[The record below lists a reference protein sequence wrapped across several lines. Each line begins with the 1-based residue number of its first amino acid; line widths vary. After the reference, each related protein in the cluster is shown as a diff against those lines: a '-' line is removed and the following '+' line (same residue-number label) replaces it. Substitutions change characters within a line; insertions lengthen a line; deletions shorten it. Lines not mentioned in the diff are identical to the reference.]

1 MDFRDWVVASL
12 GLPGNIDSAIK
23 MNLQLAA
30 KTVKAL
36 NGATTRLD
44 EETLTGA
51 MIGALVS
58 AHPMSAASYPAD
70 SETAIRW
77 SSYTKHGGKI
87 HSERNSGADF
97 ALVLAF
103 PDGCF
108 RLAIFQAKSD
118 WSASSSKNTLVV
130 GQIKQSPEVKDETG
144 RIIRQS
150 QRRNQVEALVKA
162 GNAIQF
168 KEDSRLSV
176 QNLTWVHYLC
186 QFEDG
191 IRAVALSDI
200 EDDVRTSITLRK
212 EVRVRLN
219 PEDGTRLDKLLEE
232 ACVAGGS
239 GWLEIPSLGGGA
251 LPAPIDLSALV
262 QLMPVVVGEE
272 GVARPGLKMG
282 PNVKVGML
290 TEPLLDVPT
299 PEPGPAPPPTP
310 KRANTRRPKT

>member
-103 PDGCF
+103 PDGCL
-108 RLAIFQAKSD
+108 RLAIFKPKA
-118 WSASSSKNTLVV
+118 
-130 GQIKQSPEVKDETG
+130 TG
-144 RIIRQS
+144 P
-150 QRRNQVEALVKA
+150 RRLPRT
-162 GNAIQF
+162 
-168 KEDSRLSV
+168 RLS
-176 QNLTWVHYLC
+176 L
-186 QFEDG
+186 G
-191 IRAVALSDI
+191 RSSRAPRS
-200 EDDVRTSITLRK
+200 RMRQ
-212 EVRVRLN
+212 
-219 PEDGTRLDKLLEE
+219 
-232 ACVAGGS
+232 AG
-239 GWLEIPSLGGGA
+239 
-251 LPAPIDLSALV
+251 
-262 QLMPVVVGEE
+262 
-272 GVARPGLKMG
+272 
-282 PNVKVGML
+282 
-290 TEPLLDVPT
+290 
-299 PEPGPAPPPTP
+299 
-310 KRANTRRPKT
+310 